1 VDVAARPIRNLFR
14 RTRPEGGQTMVEF
27 ALALPVLALFLIA
40 IVELG
45 IVLNAYVE
53 VTHAARV
60 GARKASVLRKDGGA
74 ITNAI
79 TAAKDSTSNLDKGQ
93 LSVAVTPQPWP
104 KGTPVE
110 VRVTYPVSIDILG
123 FVVKSGE
130 LEAEATARSQ

>member
-1 VDVAARPIRNLFR
+1 VDVTARPIVRLFR

-27 ALALPVLALFLIA
+27 ALALPILALFLIA

-45 IVLNAYVE
+45 LALNAYVE

-60 GARKASVLRKDGGA
+60 GARKASVSREDGSGA
-74 ITNAI
+74 AI
-79 TAAKDSTSNLDKGQ
+79 AVAAAKESTSNLDKSE
-93 LSVAVTPQPWP
+93 LDVAVTPQPWA
-104 KGTPVE
+104 KGTPIE

-123 FVVKSGE
+123 FVVTSGE

>member
-1 VDVAARPIRNLFR
+1 VDVTASPSNLIRSTQAER
-14 RTRPEGGQTMVEF
+14 GQTMVEF

-60 GARKASVLRKDGGA
+60 GARKASVLRMDSSGA
-74 ITNAI
+74 AQAI
-79 TAAKDSTSNLDKGQ
+79 AAARDSTSNLDKDK
-93 LSVAVTPQPWP
+93 LNVEVTPQPWP

-123 FVVKSGE
+123 FVVKSGD

>member
-1 VDVAARPIRNLFR
+1 VDVIARPIFTLIRK
-14 RTRPEGGQTMVEF
+14 TRPERGQTMVEF
-27 ALALPVLALFLIA
+27 ALALPILALFLVA

-60 GARKASVLRKDGGA
+60 GARKASVLRKDTSGISKA
-74 ITNAI
+74 IV
-79 TAAKDSTSNLDKGQ
+79 AARDSTSNLDKDE
-93 LSVAVTPQPWP
+93 LNVEVTPQPWP

>member
-1 VDVAARPIRNLFR
+1 VDVTARPIYTLIRSTKAER
-14 RTRPEGGQTMVEF
+14 GQTMVEF

-60 GARKASVLRKDGGA
+60 GARKASVLRKDSSGA
-74 ITNAI
+74 AQAI
-79 TAAKDSTSNLDKGQ
+79 AAARDSTSNLDKDEMN
-93 LSVAVTPQPWP
+93 VEVTPQPWP

>member
-1 VDVAARPIRNLFR
+1 VDVIARPISTLIRK
-14 RTRPEGGQTMVEF
+14 TRPERGQTMVEF
-27 ALALPVLALFLIA
+27 ALALPILALFLIA

-60 GARKASVLRKDGGA
+60 GARKASVLRKDSSGVSKA
-74 ITNAI
+74 IV
-79 TAAKDSTSNLDKGQ
+79 AARDSTSNLDNDE
-93 LSVAVTPQPWP
+93 LNVEVTPQPWP